1 MFTDMLSEFS
11 DDVQAKPKVTEFL
24 MDEIGVLNKCQCVMC
39 CYSKISIPG
48 YSLTIV
54 DMWMVQFDEF
64 LVFGRRLLLSP
75 LNSIIFVVMLWFYVE
90 VMSISMIQI

>member
-54 DMWMVQFDEF
+54 DM
-64 LVFGRRLLLSP
+64 
-75 LNSIIFVVMLWFYVE
+75 
-90 VMSISMIQI
+90 